1 MFDIGWTEIAIIAVV
16 ALVVIGPKDL
26 PGVIRSVGRWSGKA
40 RKVTRDFQRNFETMA
55 EETELAE
62 VRREIAEA
70 NRELAQAG
78 RLPPD
83 EDTDKPQDAAATGT
97 PDQTAGA
104 SGGSNDI
111 AGGSTP
117 PPDPAEP
124 DPTGPAATDTDDT
137 PSKA

>member
-26 PGVIRSVGRWSGKA
+26 PGVIRAVGRWSGKA

-55 EETELAE
+55 EESELAE

-78 RLPPD
+78 RIPPD
-83 EDTDKPQDAAATGT
+83 DDTPA
-97 PDQTAGA
+97 A
-104 SGGSNDI
+104 SGSGNDI

-117 PPDPAEP
+117 PEPGPAEP
-124 DPTGPAATDTDDT
+124 DPTGPASSAVAPASPDADDT

>member
-16 ALVVIGPKDL
+16 ALVVVGPKDL

-70 NRELAQAG
+70 NRELTNAG
-78 RLPPD
+78 RIPVD
-83 EDTDKPQDAAATGT
+83 DTAT
-97 PDQTAGA
+97 TAA
-104 SGGSNDI
+104 SGSGNDI

-117 PPDPAEP
+117 PEPGPAEP
-124 DPTGPAATDTDDT
+124 DPTGPAPATATPASPDADDT

>member
-16 ALVVIGPKDL
+16 ALVVVGPKDL

-62 VRREIAEA
+62 VRREIAAA
-70 NRELAQAG
+70 NREVINAG
-78 RLPPD
+78 RIPTD
-83 EDTDKPQDAAATGT
+83 DDT
-97 PDQTAGA
+97 TAA
-104 SGGSNDI
+104 SGSGNDI

-117 PPDPAEP
+117 PEQGPAEP
-124 DPTGPAATDTDDT
+124 DPTGPAPSTETPASLDADDT
-137 PSKA
+137 PPKA

>member
-26 PGVIRSVGRWSGKA
+26 PGVIRAVGRWSGKA

-55 EETELAE
+55 EENELAE

-70 NRELAQAG
+70 NRELANAG
-78 RLPPD
+78 RVPSD
-83 EDTDKPQDAAATGT
+83 ADTPAASDDG
-97 PDQTAGA
+97 
-104 SGGSNDI
+104 NDI
-111 AGGSTP
+111 AGGSTSP
-117 PPDPAEP
+117 EPGPTEP
-124 DPTGPAATDTDDT
+124 DPTGPASSTATPASPDADDT